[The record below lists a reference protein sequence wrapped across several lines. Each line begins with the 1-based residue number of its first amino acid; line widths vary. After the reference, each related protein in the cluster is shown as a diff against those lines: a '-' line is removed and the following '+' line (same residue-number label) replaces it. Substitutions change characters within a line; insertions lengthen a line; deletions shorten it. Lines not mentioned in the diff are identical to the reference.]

1 MKKIFTAYL
10 LLFCLVDFAALAQ
23 DPFQDER
30 SLWLEKAQMSIPKL
44 TETVKSP
51 KGVVTVGKD
60 ASAYQGWK
68 VMSMNSVDSLY
79 TWLVQKE
86 VRDRT

>member
-10 LLFCLVDFAALAQ
+10 LLFCLVDFAAFGQ

-30 SLWLEKAQMSIPKL
+30 SLWLEKAEMSIPKL

-68 VMSMNSVDSLY
+68 VV
-79 TWLVQKE
+79 
-86 VRDRT
+86 VRRFILLGNIQSCFNGST